1 MEIDGQRLSGHGPV
15 AARRAGIA
23 MIHQELQHVPELTV
37 AQNMFLGHPLKAA
50 GGLLVA
56 RRQQEQAAAKA
67 LAPLDPTID
76 PAAPI
81 RTLKVAQRQVVEI
94 ARAMMEDAKVLA
106 MDEPTSSL
114 TPAEFER
121 LAVLIAELAAHGVSI
136 IYVSHKMDEVFRVC
150 ETATILRDGRK
161 VDDVV
166 LKDTTESAVVARM
179 VGRELANAEHKGFA
193 RDEIVL
199 EVAGLT
205 RGPRAWRP
213 RWRDARDGRARR
225 QLPASQ
231 GRGARHLGPGRRGA
245 HGTLAPYRRRRPARG
260 GRDPRRRPLALGSP
274 RAAIAAGLGLLPEE
288 RKREGIVA
296 RRSVRSNI
304 ALASMRRF
312 SRLGFVRQRALAA
325 ESEALMRDL
334 NLRPLA
340 IERPIGQFS
349 GGNQQK
355 AIIGRWIA
363 AGARILLFDEPTRG
377 IDVGAKAEIYALIE
391 RLAAEGRSMIVV
403 SSELPEILRVA
414 DRVLVMREGRIAGV
428 LERGSLSEEAIVR
441 LPCRNRHP
449 PQPHPLFE
457 VLSHVQHQWH
467 RRRRR
472 PNQPPRFGPVG
483 LRDAGTLF
491 GLLAIV
497 VVFAVLSPNFL
508 TERNLLN
515 ILQQSSINACVALG
529 MTLVIITGGIDRSAR
544 RPPSRRWPRR

>member
-1 MEIDGQRLSGHGPV
+1 MASTWRCKRGTVHGLLGENGAGKSTLLRILSGILSPTSGHVEIDGQRVAGHGPV

-37 AQNMFLGHPLKAA
+37 AQNMFLGRPLKAA

-56 RRQQEQAAAKA
+56 RRKQEQAAAGA

-81 RTLKVAQRQVVEI
+81 QTLKVAQRQIVEI

-121 LAVLIAELAAHGVSI
+121 LAVLIAELAAQGVSI

-161 VDDVV
+161 VTDVV
-166 LKDTTESAVVARM
+166 MKDTTESAVVARM

-193 RDEIVL
+193 TDEIVL

-205 RGPRAWRP
+205 RGTAVREASFKLRKGEVLGISGLVGAGRTELLRLIAGVDRP
-213 RWRDARDGRARR
+213 EAGEIRVEGRS
-225 QLPASQ
+225 L
-231 GRGARHLGPGRRGA
+231 
-245 HGTLAPYRRRRPARG
+245 
-260 GRDPRRRPLALGSP
+260 DLGSP

-288 RKREGIVA
+288 RKREGIIA

-325 ESEALMRDL
+325 ESEKLMREL

-391 RLAAEGRSMIVV
+391 KLAAEGRSMIVV

-414 DRVLVMREGRIAGV
+414 DRVLVIREGRIAGV
-428 LERGSLSEEAIVR
+428 LERDGLSEEAIVR
-441 LPCRNRHP
+441 L
-449 PQPHPLFE
+449 
-457 VLSHVQHQWH
+457 
-467 RRRRR
+467 
-472 PNQPPRFGPVG
+472 
-483 LRDAGTLF
+483 
-491 GLLAIV
+491 
-497 VVFAVLSPNFL
+497 AVP
-508 TERNLLN
+508 
-515 ILQQSSINACVALG
+515 QSSPSATPSSVS
-529 MTLVIITGGIDRSAR
+529 RS
-544 RPPSRRWPRR
+544 

>member
-1 MEIDGQRLSGHGPV
+1 MHAAVERLRLVDIGKSFGPVRALDGVGMTVPAGTVHGLLGENGAGKSTLLNILSGILVPSSGQVEIDGRRLAGHGPA
-15 AARRAGIA
+15 AARQAGIA

-56 RRQQEQAAAKA
+56 RRRQEAAAAAA
-67 LAPLDPTID
+67 LAPLDPAID

-81 RTLKVAQRQVVEI
+81 RTLKVAQRQIVEI
-94 ARAMMEDAKVLA
+94 ARAMMGKAKVLA

-121 LAVLIAELAAHGVSI
+121 LAVLIGGLAAQGVAI

-150 ETATILRDGRK
+150 RTATILRDGRK
-161 VDDVV
+161 VEDVV
-166 LKDTTESAVVARM
+166 LAETSERAVVARM
-179 VGRELANAEHKGFA
+179 VGRELATAAHRGFA
-193 RDEIVL
+193 QAEVVL

-205 RGPRAWRP
+205 RGQAVRAASLTLRKGEVLGISGLVGAGRTELLRLIAGIDRP
-213 RWRDARDGRARR
+213 DAGEIRVDGR
-225 QLPASQ
+225 
-231 GRGARHLGPGRRGA
+231 
-245 HGTLAPYRRRRPARG
+245 
-260 GRDPRRRPLALGSP
+260 PLKLGSP

-288 RKREGIVA
+288 RKRDGIVA

-304 ALASMRRF
+304 GLACLRRF
-312 SRLGFVRQRALAA
+312 ARLGFVRRRALT
-325 ESEALMRDL
+325 EASMDLMRSL

-391 RLAAEGRSMIVV
+391 RLAAEGRAMIVV

-428 LERGSLSEEAIVR
+428 LERAELSEEAIVR
-441 LPCRNRHP
+441 LAV
-449 PQPHPLFE
+449 PQSAPTATP
-457 VLSHVQHQWH
+457 SHA
-467 RRRRR
+467 
-472 PNQPPRFGPVG
+472 
-483 LRDAGTLF
+483 AG
-491 GLLAIV
+491 A
-497 VVFAVLSPNFL
+497 
-508 TERNLLN
+508 
-515 ILQQSSINACVALG
+515 
-529 MTLVIITGGIDRSAR
+529 
-544 RPPSRRWPRR
+544 

>member
-1 MEIDGQRLSGHGPV
+1 
-15 AARRAGIA
+15 
-23 MIHQELQHVPELTV
+23 V

-76 PAAPI
+76 PAVPI
-81 RTLKVAQRQVVEI
+81 RTLKVAQRQIVEI

-121 LAVLIAELAAHGVSI
+121 LAVLIAELAAQGVSL

-193 RDEIVL
+193 RDEVVL
-199 EVAGLT
+199 EVSGLT
-205 RGPRAWRP
+205 RGA
-213 RWRDARDGRARR
+213 AAG
-225 QLPASQ
+225 
-231 GRGARHLGPGRRGA
+231 GAGDLTGLT
-245 HGTLAPYRRRRPARG
+245 HGTPVREVSFQLRKGEVLGISGLVGAGRTELLRLIAGVDRPEAGEIRVE
-260 GRDPRRRPLALGSP
+260 GRSLALGSP

-391 RLAAEGRSMIVV
+391 RLAAEGRSIIVV

-414 DRVLVMREGRIAGV
+414 DRVLVIREGKIAGV
-428 LERGSLSEEAIVR
+428 LERDGLSEGAIVR
-441 LPCRNRHP
+441 L
-449 PQPHPLFE
+449 
-457 VLSHVQHQWH
+457 
-467 RRRRR
+467 
-472 PNQPPRFGPVG
+472 
-483 LRDAGTLF
+483 
-491 GLLAIV
+491 
-497 VVFAVLSPNFL
+497 AVP
-508 TERNLLN
+508 
-515 ILQQSSINACVALG
+515 QSSP
-529 MTLVIITGGIDRSAR
+529 SS
-544 RPPSRRWPRR
+544 PPSSVSRS